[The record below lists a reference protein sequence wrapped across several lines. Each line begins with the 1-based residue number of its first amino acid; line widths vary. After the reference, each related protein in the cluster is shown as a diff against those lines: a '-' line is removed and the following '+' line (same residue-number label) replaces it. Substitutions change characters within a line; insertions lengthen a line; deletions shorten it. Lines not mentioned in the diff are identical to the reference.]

1 MPRYP
6 EKLSVASLDS
16 QIKIFTGQHN
26 LQKILVVQKTISIG
40 IIEVDQSL
48 AVILSERKNSTVPQK
63 LENIT
68 SIDILLRCSVN
79 SHEGTIRG
87 KVGVATAEL
96 LAESF

>member
-6 EKLSVASLDS
+6 EKLSVASLDP
-16 QIKIFTGQHN
+16 QIKVFTMQHN
-26 LQKILVVQKTISIG
+26 LQKILVVQKSISIG

-48 AVILSERKNSTVPQK
+48 AVILCKRKDSTIPQK
-63 LENIT
+63 LENVT

-87 KVGVATAEL
+87 KVGEATTEL
-96 LAESF
+96 LTENF

>member
-6 EKLSVASLDS
+6 EKLSVASLDP
-16 QIKIFTGQHN
+16 QIKVFTRQHN
-26 LQKILVVQKTISIG
+26 LQKILVVQKSISIG

-48 AVILSERKNSTVPQK
+48 AVILCKRKDSTIPQK
-63 LENIT
+63 LENVT

-87 KVGVATAEL
+87 KVGEATTEL
-96 LAESF
+96 LTENF